1 MQKNK
6 NPSTFSAWKIITEEL
21 ESDNHSFTPNY
32 SIFTFVIN
40 FGNKKDSRYFPGW
53 VGKSD
58 AHRKRRGDSHSS
70 WRYRHRTGGYPR
82 DVQVKNSIMR
92 S

>member
-32 SIFTFVIN
+32 SIFTFAFTFVIN
-40 FGNKKDSRYFPGW
+40 FGNKKDSIVPTP
-53 VGKSD
+53 KS
-58 AHRKRRGDSHSS
+58 
-70 WRYRHRTGGYPR
+70 
-82 DVQVKNSIMR
+82 
-92 S
+92 

>member
-32 SIFTFVIN
+32 SIFTFAFTFVIN
-40 FGNKKDSRYFPGW
+40 FGNKKDSIHF
-53 VGKSD
+53 
-58 AHRKRRGDSHSS
+58 
-70 WRYRHRTGGYPR
+70 
-82 DVQVKNSIMR
+82 DVF
-92 S
+92 

>member
-40 FGNKKDSRYFPGW
+40 FGNKKDSIHFG
-53 VGKSD
+53 VF
-58 AHRKRRGDSHSS
+58 
-70 WRYRHRTGGYPR
+70 
-82 DVQVKNSIMR
+82 
-92 S
+92 